1 MSADLI
7 LRLGSL
13 AADPLGNV
21 QTRYVNTTNTP
32 ISSLT
37 WLDNGA
43 AIADTYTLAFT
54 KTGAVV
60 TVTIDCN
67 VKNPYRDMVGKT
79 VTCDG
84 VTVNTLP
91 IPGVGL
97 VLAAGTDTGWA
108 AKVTV
113 SQSMAASGIVTPVLG
128 FGVVEA
134 GLATTGVQLA
144 CCNVGDAPAQN
155 CKLYSLPG
163 GYFYGTG
170 FDTLIKKIGPHTNP
184 ARHKLAVTATKLI
197 TFANWGTD
205 SGSGKKKADILVGG
219 VTAVVGALFDG
230 STVYQYGSANGYV
243 DGADGFLGQFITLAD
258 TTADPTAASLTMKI
272 TSDAYT
278 WTQFAPDV
286 SGSPGPFA
294 NQDLDLTQSGQPTG
308 TIAAGS
314 YAKFWARKSV
324 PDSAL
329 AGDMRKGVIRT
340 RGLTT

>member
-7 LRLGSL
+7 IRAGS
-13 AADPLGNV
+13 APTDPVANV
-21 QTRYVNTTNTP
+21 QTRFVNTTNLP
-32 ISSLT
+32 ILSLSY
-37 WLDNGA
+37 LDNGR

-60 TVTIDCN
+60 TMTIDCN

-84 VTVNTLP
+84 VAVNSTQLP
-91 IPGVGL
+91 GLGL

-113 SQSMAASGIVTPVLG
+113 SQIMDAAGLVTPAFG

-134 GLATTGVQLA
+134 GVATTGVQLA

-155 CKLYSLPG
+155 CKIYSLPG
-163 GYFYGTG
+163 GYYYGTNC
-170 FDTLIKKIGPHTNP
+170 DMIVKKISAHTNP
-184 ARHKLAVTATKLI
+184 ARHKLAVTATKVI
-197 TFANWGTD
+197 TFTNWGTD
-205 SGSGKKKADILVGG
+205 SGSGKKKVDILVDG
-219 VTAVVGALFDG
+219 VSAVVGALLDG

-243 DGADGFLGQFITLAD
+243 DANDCFIGQFIILQD
-258 TTADPTAASLTMKI
+258 TVADPTAVSVTMKL
-272 TSDAYT
+272 TSDAFT

-286 SGSPGPFA
+286 SGSPGTYA
-294 NQDLDLTQSGQPTG
+294 YQDLDLTQSGQPAG
-308 TIAAGS
+308 TIMNGS
-314 YAKFWARKSV
+314 YAKFWARKV
-324 PDSAL
+324 LPDAAL
-329 AGDMRKGVIRT
+329 AGDMRKGLIRT